1 MSGLSSHLM
10 HHFGEDIKG
19 LTWEGGDDRGDGKGY
34 RDKEKIVGSP
44 VHFIHYLHLRNENRE
59 NGLERVKGAGDG
71 KRSLIHVLFL
81 FPLHSF
87 LSLFIISLSSFH
99 RNL

>member
-44 VHFIHYLHLRNENRE
+44 VHFMMY
-59 NGLERVKGAGDG
+59 
-71 KRSLIHVLFL
+71 
-81 FPLHSF
+81 
-87 LSLFIISLSSFH
+87 LSLLLTRTH
-99 RNL
+99 EGMREEVM

>member
-44 VHFIHYLHLRNENRE
+44 VHFT
-59 NGLERVKGAGDG
+59 
-71 KRSLIHVLFL
+71 
-81 FPLHSF
+81 
-87 LSLFIISLSSFH
+87 SLSTP
-99 RNL
+99 